1 MQMDLH
7 HEPKCTTIPQGDG
20 RLEKNSDDGQSLGA
34 SWSSTVGSVGS
45 QELLTKV
52 RVVMAEEG
60 TASISNP
67 RDYVVILS
75 LGFFSCY
82 KIYYLPHT

>member
-1 MQMDLH
+1 MSGLQMDLH

-52 RVVMAEEG
+52 RVVTG
-60 TASISNP
+60 Q
-67 RDYVVILS
+67 RRH
-75 LGFFSCY
+75 GFNLKPKGLCSDSF
-82 KIYYLPHT
+82 IGIFQLL